1 MNKFTLFCA
10 AAAIVA
16 PASAFAQETTGTIRG
31 DVVAGGTGIANAQ
44 VVVTHVPSGSVQRVT
59 TDDNG
64 TFSVSGL
71 RVGGPF
77 TVAVTAP
84 GYEAL
89 TITDISITAGTPF
102 RIPVELT
109 QTTDQPQEDIVV
121 TANSLRTRETSN
133 GPITS
138 LNREDIEGVASV
150 TRDIRDIARRDPFA
164 NIDASNSR
172 TIEIAGQN
180 GRLNRFSVDGVQF
193 SDDFGLNNGGLP
205 TSRGPVPFDA
215 IEQLSVKIAPFDI
228 EEGDFQG
235 GAINVVLR
243 SGTNRFTGS
252 AFYTF
257 LNEDLTG
264 DKIRG
269 VPVALKFKSEQYG
282 AFLSGPVIKNK
293 LFFTLA
299 YEKLKEGDPID
310 EGPTGLGF
318 ANEIPRVT
326 QTLINEITQIAG
338 GSRFGYDPLG
348 ILTTATEQ
356 DEKIVGKLDWNVTD
370 SQRVQLTYI
379 RNVGNQQFPQNN
391 QTSETNP
398 TFGFQSNGYELTEEI
413 NSGVFQ
419 LNSNWS
425 DALSTEL
432 RVSYRD
438 YNRDQ
443 TPFGGRA
450 FGQFEICTDR
460 TSVGSLT
467 QCTLAGTGTLASP
480 RIFLG
485 PDISRQS
492 NDLNTENL
500 SADFSLDYQA
510 GKHSFKA
517 LAGFSRTDVFNLF
530 LQRSLGD
537 FYFDSITDFQNGR
550 AGRFRLGG
558 TPSGDVNDAAARF
571 ASRTYTFGLQDDIDV
586 SDTLQV
592 TIGARYDL
600 FGSDDRPPL
609 NPNFLARHGFSN
621 QENLS
626 GKGVLQ
632 PRFGFNYQATDRLIL
647 RGGVGIFAGGT
658 PDVFLSNSF
667 SNTGQLSNAIDIS
680 RNTTPAGCSPVPAG
694 LTPAQQQAFCA
705 AALNNVNG
713 STIDP
718 VVLDFLRNNTAS
730 FAQAPVNAIDPRFD
744 PPSQMRAT
752 LSASYDADLGPLGDG
767 WLLGTDLVYGET
779 QRGITYVD
787 LRSVANGTLPDGRP
801 RYNAFA
807 GQNTTNQDLVLVN
820 ANRGR
825 SYLAVARF
833 EKDWDWG
840 LGIGASYTY
849 SDVKDV
855 NPITSA
861 TAGSLYGNA
870 AMADPN
876 AARYGRSIYEIRH
889 SVKASLD
896 YKRNFFGDL
905 QTRMSI
911 FGEYRSGRPFSYT
924 FREPATGR
932 SPVFGTVGNGSRYL
946 MYVPNGANDP
956 LVSYDSVAT
965 QTALNNFIDGTKG
978 LSKYRG
984 QIVPK
989 NTGRSPSVWKVDLHF
1004 DQELPVPVL
1013 KSAKVKLFADV
1024 ENVLNLLDSDWGV
1037 QRQVNFPYFANL
1049 VNVQCLTA
1057 ATTTGTQ
1064 VVNVGT
1070 AANQIPAGAVPVAA
1084 ILPTQ
1089 ACAQYRYS
1097 SYADPQVL
1105 VQNQNRQ
1112 SLYQIRVGVR
1122 FEF

>member
-16 PASAFAQETTGTIRG
+16 PVSAYAQETTGTIRG
-31 DVVAGGTGIANAQ
+31 DVVANGAGVADAQ
-44 VVVTHVPSGSVQRVT
+44 VTITHLPSGTTQRVT
-59 TDDNG
+59 TDGTG
-64 TFSVSGL
+64 TFNVSGL

-77 TVAVTAP
+77 TVVVAAP
-84 GYEAL
+84 GFDEVRV
-89 TITDISITAGTPF
+89 TDISITAGTPF
-102 RIPVELT
+102 RIPIDLTTASTQAGVEG
-109 QTTDQPQEDIVV
+109 EEIVV
-121 TANSLRTRETSN
+121 TARSLRARETSN

-172 TIEIAGQN
+172 TIEIAGTN

-243 SGTNRFTGS
+243 SGTNRLTGS

-282 AFLSGPVIKNK
+282 AFLSGPIIKNK
-293 LFFTLA
+293 MFFTFA

-310 EGPTGLGF
+310 EGPVGLGF

-326 QTLINEITQIAG
+326 QGLIDQISSIAA
-338 GSRFGYDPLG
+338 GSRFNFDTLG
-348 ILTTATEQ
+348 ILSTATEE

-370 SQRVQLTYI
+370 DHRVQLTYI
-379 RNVGNQQFPQNN
+379 RNVGNQQFTQNN
-391 QTSETNP
+391 QTNATNP

-413 NSGVFQ
+413 NSGSFQ

-425 DALSTEL
+425 DDLSSEV

-443 TPFGGRA
+443 TPFGGRE
-450 FGQFEICTDR
+450 FGQFEICADPN
-460 TSVGSLT
+460 SVGSLT
-467 QCTLAGTGTLASP
+467 QCTLANAATNTLATP
-480 RIFLG
+480 RLFFG

-500 SADFSLDYQA
+500 SADFSLDYQS

-517 LAGFSRTDVFNLF
+517 LVGYSQTDVFNLF

-537 FYFDSITDFQNGR
+537 FYFDSISDFQNGR
-550 AGRFRLGG
+550 VNRFRLGG
-558 TPSGDVNDAAARF
+558 TPSGDVNQAAAQF
-571 ASRTYTFGLQDDIDV
+571 ASKSFTFGIQDDIDV
-586 SDTLQV
+586 SDQLQL

-600 FGSDDRPPL
+600 FASNDRPSL
-609 NPNFLARHGFSN
+609 NQNFFNRYGFSN
-621 QENLS
+621 RDTLTGQ
-626 GKGVLQ
+626 GVLQ
-632 PRFGFNYQATDRLIL
+632 PRVGFNYQATDRLIL

-658 PDVFLSNSF
+658 PEVFLSNSF
-667 SNTGQLSNAIDIS
+667 SNTGQLTNAIDIQRTS
-680 RNTTPAGCSPVPAG
+680 TSAGCSPVPGG
-694 LTPAQQQAFCA
+694 LSLAQQQAFCA

-718 VVLDFLRNNTAS
+718 LVLDFLRNNTAS
-730 FAQAPVNAIDPRFD
+730 FAQAPVNAIDPKFD
-744 PPSQMRAT
+744 PASQMRAT
-752 LSASYDADLGPLGDG
+752 LSASYDADLGPFGDN
-767 WLLGTDLVYGET
+767 WLFGADLVYGET

-787 LRSVANGTLPDGRP
+787 LRSVPNGTLIDGRP

-807 GQNTTNQDLVLVN
+807 GQATTNQDLLLTN
-820 ANRGR
+820 DNRGR

-833 EKDWDWG
+833 EKEWDFG

-889 SVKASLD
+889 ALKGSVD
-896 YKRNFFGDL
+896 FKRNFFGDL
-905 QTRMSI
+905 QTRFSI

-924 FREPATGR
+924 FRDPSTGR
-932 SPVFGTVGNGSRYL
+932 SPVFGTVGNSSRYL
-946 MYVPNGANDP
+946 MYVPTSATDP
-956 LVSYDSVAT
+956 LVSYDSAIT
-965 QTALNNFIDGTKG
+965 QNALNTFIDSTKG
-978 LSKYRG
+978 LSKFRG
-984 QIVPK
+984 AIVPK
-989 NTGRSPSVWKVDLHF
+989 NTGRSPSVFKVDLHF
-1004 DQELPVPVL
+1004 DQELPVPMVNR
-1013 KSAKVKLFADV
+1013 AKVKVFADV
-1024 ENVLNLLDSDWGV
+1024 ENFLNLLDSDWGV

-1057 ATTTGTQ
+1057 PVATGTAPPANGSGAVATT
-1064 VVNVGT
+1064 
-1070 AANQIPAGAVPVAA
+1070 
-1084 ILPTQ
+1084 PTQ

-1097 SYADPQVL
+1097 SYSDPQVL